1 MSRMLRAIIWSVT
14 IALLTFSSVQAQV
27 TPEVNARVIRD
38 FARIS
43 FAWPEKMRFRTQQSG
58 NSLTI
63 TFEEAANPDLNVITQ
78 RLSPYVQQARRTN
91 NGRSVVLTLNNPYK
105 IRQFIS
111 GNNTGIDLL
120 GVTEASTQPPPKL
133 IATPEI
139 PAPIGTPTPLAKPK
153 TPQAATQATEWPRV
167 TPKLKPA
174 RAQAEPAA
182 EVAEETATP
191 QPNPEPTAQAEAVD
205 TPEEAPKEVAS
216 EPETETAAEQP
227 AASQEPETV
236 QAVETPVV
244 EANELRTAP
253 RPTPQDQTVEVMA
266 EANTPEETL
275 IVTIKQNPTGSNL
288 LFPWKDRVA
297 SIVFFRENALWIG
310 FNKHVRIN
318 TELLQ
323 SVLPASVNNIQEL
336 DVPGYTLLR
345 METDGQL
352 HASARRVPN
361 SFEWVITLSNNPTLP
376 TRPVPLTMEAEART
390 PHIYLPTLEYTT
402 PVNVTDPVVGDTL
415 VLSAFYNSGEGI
427 YPKREFVEFTLLQT
441 AQGLA
446 MLKKDDDAQIVELR
460 NGIRLT
466 SEGGMALSEDLPQ
479 LALDELELLD
489 TKFST
494 LFPYERWKVEPE
506 EFKATEQELMQKLS
520 DATGLRASSLRLKL
534 AQLYLGEGMELETLG
549 VLDRI
554 RRTDPFFYEERK
566 LAALR
571 GAANFLAYRVGEAA
585 YDFNQQSLENI
596 EEIKLWRQASDLF
609 LQRDRARFDFVDFDT
624 AYIKKYPPEMRQ
636 RLAVL
641 AADNYINRK
650 SYNKAVRVFD
660 SLSEDGILMPIEP
673 YVDYLLGKVSA
684 ETGKIKPAIAIW
696 EKLAESDDRFIRA
709 RAAYS
714 LATLQYN
721 EGLIDRDEA
730 IEKLNNLRIVWRGD
744 SLELGLLSQLGQLYI
759 DNGQYLEG
767 LRAWRD
773 VVTEFSDSPVATEIA
788 QNMSETFQYLYN
800 AGGADEMEPLKALA
814 LFYEFRELTPI
825 GRAGDKMIQGL
836 ADRLASVD
844 LLDRAAGLLDHQ
856 VKYRLEGEERSTVG
870 TRLALLHL
878 LNDEPQK
885 ALDTLEVTGYGEND
899 TELARQRRHLT
910 ATALTELDRPED
922 AIAILAGDNSPES
935 KIVKLRTYWEMSDWI
950 NVIDTGEDILG
961 NRPNLTA
968 PLNKAET
975 ETLLRLA
982 LAYQFERNTT
992 QLQYLR
998 DYFSPLLP
1006 EDSSTKNT
1014 FLFITN
1020 NQGPIDPQ
1028 NFQAVSQEI
1037 ANIET
1042 FMQSYRDR
1050 VNEGGLSSAIN

>member
-1 MSRMLRAIIWSVT
+1 MLRAIIWSVT

-730 IEKLNNLRIVWRGD
+730 IEKLDNLRIVWRGD
-744 SLELGLLSQLGQLYI
+744 SLELGLLSQLG
-759 DNGQYLEG
+759 
-767 LRAWRD
+767 
-773 VVTEFSDSPVATEIA
+773 
-788 QNMSETFQYLYN
+788 
-800 AGGADEMEPLKALA
+800 
-814 LFYEFRELTPI
+814 
-825 GRAGDKMIQGL
+825 
-836 ADRLASVD
+836 
-844 LLDRAAGLLDHQ
+844 
-856 VKYRLEGEERSTVG
+856 
-870 TRLALLHL
+870 
-878 LNDEPQK
+878 
-885 ALDTLEVTGYGEND
+885 
-899 TELARQRRHLT
+899 
-910 ATALTELDRPED
+910 
-922 AIAILAGDNSPES
+922 
-935 KIVKLRTYWEMSDWI
+935 
-950 NVIDTGEDILG
+950 
-961 NRPNLTA
+961 
-968 PLNKAET
+968 
-975 ETLLRLA
+975 
-982 LAYQFERNTT
+982 
-992 QLQYLR
+992 
-998 DYFSPLLP
+998 
-1006 EDSSTKNT
+1006 
-1014 FLFITN
+1014 
-1020 NQGPIDPQ
+1020 
-1028 NFQAVSQEI
+1028 
-1037 ANIET
+1037 
-1042 FMQSYRDR
+1042 
-1050 VNEGGLSSAIN
+1050 